1 MFKKIVSI
9 ITVFIAV
16 LALSPISALAVERY
30 EVLQVGDEDKWVV
43 DLQKKL
49 NTLDYLKVP
58 ATGYFGT
65 DTQNAVVKF
74 QQDSKIN
81 ADGKAGPATRKL
93 LFGDN
98 FSEIDSSRTVSS
110 NSTSK
115 ASEQTTAKSNKA
127 NVSADTLNPG
137 DKGDQISE
145 LQTKLKE
152 LEYYEYANITGY
164 YGPVT
169 EDAVKKFQRTNDITV
184 DGVMGTGSLEL
195 LNSDKAKYY
204 MMYPGDSG
212 NDIKTMQEQLS
223 KLGYFNAN
231 ATGYYGPVT
240 EDSVKLFQAE
250 NNLTV
255 DGKVGKN
262 TRKVLFSDDA
272 IKGKQSNNKKPVASP
287 TTAPDVNA
295 APQPTEQPP
304 AQSDANANPTPTAPP
319 AEQESPPVATQPAS
333 TGVQRFIEIANS
345 QMGKPYSYGSNG
357 PNSFDCSGF
366 VYYCLKNSGVAT
378 SRLSSAGFA
387 NTSGWASVS
396 DVNSLV
402 VGDLVF
408 FKSDSSDV
416 ISHMGI
422 YLGGGSIIHAA
433 PSSGG
438 VSVSTMSSGYY
449 SRNYISAKRVF

>member
-110 NSTSK
+110 NSPSK
-115 ASEQTTAKSNKA
+115 ASEQTTAKSNKT

-152 LEYYEYANITGY
+152 LEYYEYASITGY

-204 MMYPGDSG
+204 MMYPGDNG

-333 TGVQRFIEIANS
+333 TGVQR
-345 QMGKPYSYGSNG
+345 
-357 PNSFDCSGF
+357 
-366 VYYCLKNSGVAT
+366 
-378 SRLSSAGFA
+378 
-387 NTSGWASVS
+387 
-396 DVNSLV
+396 
-402 VGDLVF
+402 
-408 FKSDSSDV
+408 
-416 ISHMGI
+416 
-422 YLGGGSIIHAA
+422 
-433 PSSGG
+433 
-438 VSVSTMSSGYY
+438 
-449 SRNYISAKRVF
+449 